1 MYQVIARKYRPQ
13 SFADV
18 VNQDHVKTTLRN
30 AIQQNRI
37 AHGYIFSGQ
46 RGTGKTTLARIMAR
60 CLNCIQGPTE
70 TPCGVCPSCLEIAG
84 GGAVDVIEIDAASN
98 RGINEMREL
107 RENVR
112 YRPARD
118 RYKIFIVDEAHQI
131 TSEAF
136 NALLKTIE
144 EPPEWVVFI
153 LCTTEAHKIPA
164 TIASRCQHFNFRSVD
179 FEDLVTRMRWIC
191 GEEGISA
198 DDEVLAVIAQA
209 GEGSVRDSLSALDQ
223 AIACCGQTLDITEV
237 RALLGAFS
245 LTAMEQVTSSLKENA
260 GSRMLGLV
268 DELERN
274 GQNLQH
280 FSREL
285 SRFLRN
291 LLVAKIDG
299 EQTRLIAAS
308 PAERKQMRNI
318 ASGFSEEDLTRY
330 LQLSLNLFSD
340 LQTSLQ
346 PRFHLEIGLL
356 KMVQATRLTDI
367 EEAIA
372 KLGSAP
378 TPPPVPTTAPV
389 NHNPRPISTTPPIP
403 TTPPIS
409 TTPPTPP
416 ISTTPPSP
424 TPSSDRKGTPSPFEL
439 DQQKKSPTPP
449 RPTPADTDWRQSLHA
464 ACLSLGL
471 AFTADAIEHSE
482 FSFAEGELRILSP
495 REFKLAMV
503 EPDLRK
509 AVDHAGLPVP
519 KFKISFGEVNAAP
532 EIARAQPTQDDVT
545 KTALQNPE
553 VQRFREVFGGEVRT
567 VRNLKE

>member
-30 AIQQNRI
+30 AILQNRI

-70 TPCGVCPSCLEIAG
+70 TPCGVCASCVEIAA

-118 RYKIFIVDEAHQI
+118 RFKVFIIDEAHQI
-131 TSEAF
+131 TNEAF

-164 TIASRCQHFNFRSVD
+164 TIASRCQHFSFRSVD
-179 FEDLVTRMRWIC
+179 FEELVKRMQWIC
-191 GEEGISA
+191 QQEGIAA
-198 DDEVLAVIAQA
+198 DDEVLSVIAQA

-223 AIACCGQTLDITEV
+223 AIACCSEKLDTAEV

-245 LTAMEQVTSSLKENA
+245 LTAMEQVTQSLQEKA
-260 GSRMLGLV
+260 GARMLGLV

-291 LLVAKIDG
+291 LLVAKIAG
-299 EQTRLIAAS
+299 EGTRLIAAS
-308 PAERKQMRNI
+308 PAERLQMRDI
-318 ASGFSEEDLTRY
+318 AAGFSEEDLTRY
-330 LQLSLNLFSD
+330 LQLSLNLFTD
-340 LQTSLQ
+340 LQASLQ

-356 KMVQATRLTDI
+356 KMVQAGRLTDI
-367 EEAIA
+367 ENALA
-372 KLGSAP
+372 SLGTAQPEPQGVPKAAP
-378 TPPPVPTTAPV
+378 KPVAPPVAAP
-389 NHNPRPISTTPPIP
+389 S
-403 TTPPIS
+403 
-409 TTPPTPP
+409 
-416 ISTTPPSP
+416 
-424 TPSSDRKGTPSPFEL
+424 KPSPFEL
-439 DQQKKSPTPP
+439 DRLKKASAVSEAPPP
-449 RPTPADTDWRQSLHA
+449 RSTGADFDWRQSIHA
-464 ACLSLGL
+464 ALTELAM
-471 AFTADAIEHSE
+471 AFTADAVEHSE
-482 FSFAEGELRILSP
+482 FSLVEGELRVLSP
-495 REFKLAMV
+495 REFKLAMKV
-503 EPDLRK
+503 EDLQR
-509 AVDHAGLPVP
+509 AIQHAGIALPRI
-519 KFKISFGEVNAAP
+519 KIAFGDVNATP
-532 EIARAQPTQDDVT
+532 ELAKPKAAEDDVT
-545 KTALQNPE
+545 VSALANPE

-567 VRNLKE
+567 VRDLKE

>member
-30 AIQQNRI
+30 AILQNRI

-60 CLNCIQGPTE
+60 CLNCIDGPTE
-70 TPCGVCPSCLEIAG
+70 TPCGVCASCLEIQG

-131 TSEAF
+131 TNEAF

-144 EPPEWVVFI
+144 EPPAWVVFI

-179 FEDLVTRMRWIC
+179 FEDLIVRMKWIC
-191 GEEGISA
+191 GEEGIQA
-198 DDEVLAVIAQA
+198 NDEVLAVIAQA

-223 AIACCGQTLDITEV
+223 AIACCGNTLDTAEV

-245 LTAMEQVTSSLKENA
+245 LTAMQQVTESLQQKA
-260 GSRMLGLV
+260 GGRMLSLV

-291 LLVAKIDG
+291 LLVTKIAESD
-299 EQTRLIAAS
+299 TRLIAAS
-308 PAERKQMRNI
+308 PAERAQMRQI
-318 ASGFSEEDLTRY
+318 ASAFSEEDLTRY
-330 LQLSLNLFSD
+330 LQLSLDLFRD
-340 LQTSLQ
+340 LQFSLQ

-356 KMVQATRLTDI
+356 KMVQAGRLTGI
-367 EEAIA
+367 EEALA
-372 KLGSAP
+372 GLGSAP
-378 TPPPVPTTAPV
+378 DSVTPEQTKPALRVVAPP
-389 NHNPRPISTTPPIP
+389 
-403 TTPPIS
+403 
-409 TTPPTPP
+409 
-416 ISTTPPSP
+416 PPSP
-424 TPSSDRKGTPSPFEL
+424 PAAPAGPSPFEL
-439 DQQKKSPTPP
+439 DRQKKAASQPPAAAAPASPP
-449 RPTPADTDWRQSLHA
+449 RVGTADLDWRQTIHDALTA
-464 ACLSLGL
+464 LDMT
-471 AFTADAIEHSE
+471 FTADAVEHSE
-482 FSFAEGELRILSP
+482 FSLYEGELRVLTP
-495 REFKLAMV
+495 KEFKLAMRAD
-503 EPDLRK
+503 DLSK
-509 AVDHAGLPVP
+509 AIQHAGLTVP
-519 KFKISFGEVNAAP
+519 KIKIAFGDVSAVAEIGNREMPLQKVSADEVT
-532 EIARAQPTQDDVT
+532 RV
-545 KTALQNPE
+545 ALEDPE

-567 VRNLKE
+567 VRSLKE